1 MRRDRQRQSRTLIIG
16 IMVLAN
22 RPLSAAQLIALA
34 EPLGLS
40 ATNVKSHLT
49 RMVREGVLKRQGPA
63 RLATYR
69 PADDQMLVV
78 NGIKARLRERRDEA
92 WDGKWLMLTLKLP
105 RHRGE
110 RERLRAALWFD
121 GFRPVNLDVFVRPAW
136 PHPWAQERA
145 SAYAVQF
152 GGACLEGSFV
162 AAPSDPRALYDL
174 DGLHFAA
181 RRLAAWIRARR
192 RRCRSPRAA
201 FVERMNVGGRVAQLI
216 GHDPRLPQAVWGRKR
231 SGMREVVTAFHQFE
245 AQVTRPADA
254 FVRDTL
260 ESH

>member
-110 RERLRAALWFD
+110 RERLTAALWFD
-121 GFRPVNLDVFVRPAW
+121 G
-136 PHPWAQERA
+136 
-145 SAYAVQF
+145 
-152 GGACLEGSFV
+152 
-162 AAPSDPRALYDL
+162 
-174 DGLHFAA
+174 
-181 RRLAAWIRARR
+181 
-192 RRCRSPRAA
+192 
-201 FVERMNVGGRVAQLI
+201 
-216 GHDPRLPQAVWGRKR
+216 
-231 SGMREVVTAFHQFE
+231 
-245 AQVTRPADA
+245 
-254 FVRDTL
+254 
-260 ESH
+260 